1 MVSKPGPSVTK
12 TSGLNFLSNSAV
24 NFVTASLCALILYY
38 GTVFAGLPRV

>member
-1 MVSKPGPSVTK
+1 
-12 TSGLNFLSNSAV
+12 V